1 VLGVRLRCK
10 FYHVKPR
17 FEIAAVI
24 VAVIALLCAIWLAL
38 EVTRGNTAAFD
49 TETRTW
55 LHASASPELTRL
67 LEAATVLGS
76 QAVVLAVAGC
86 GALGL
91 LFVGRRDRA
100 LLIVIAMAGG
110 ELLLS
115 ILKMQFHRARPEP
128 FFGVQLPQSYTFPS
142 GHALLSVCCYG
153 MLATF
158 IGRRWVWIAAALLIL
173 TIGFSRV
180 YLGVH
185 HASDVIAGH
194 LVAIA
199 WLAARV

>member
-1 VLGVRLRCK
+1 
-10 FYHVKPR
+10 VKPR
-17 FEIAAVI
+17 FEMAVVI

-38 EVTRGNTAAFD
+38 EVTRGNTAPFD
-49 TETRTW
+49 TETRAW
-55 LHASASPELTRL
+55 LHASASPELTWL

-91 LFVGRRDRA
+91 LFLGRRDRA

-115 ILKMQFHRARPEP
+115 ILKMQFHRGRPEP

-158 IGRRWVWIAAALLIL
+158 IGRPWVRILAALLIL
-173 TIGFSRV
+173 SIGVSRV

-185 HASDVIAGH
+185 YASDVIAGY
-194 LVAIA
+194 LVAIV
-199 WLAARV
+199 WLAGITVLYERIGTIKK

>member
-1 VLGVRLRCK
+1 
-10 FYHVKPR
+10 VKPR
-17 FEIAAVI
+17 FEMPAVI

-38 EVTRGNTAAFD
+38 EETRGKTAPFD
-49 TETRTW
+49 TETRAW
-55 LHASASPELTRL
+55 LHASATPALTRL

-76 QAVVLAVAGC
+76 QTVVLAVAGC

-91 LFVGRRDRA
+91 LFLGRRDRA

-110 ELLLS
+110 ELFLS
-115 ILKMQFHRARPEP
+115 ILKMQFHRVRPEP

-158 IGRRWVWIAAALLIL
+158 ISRRWLRIVAALLIL

-185 HASDVIAGH
+185 YASDVVAGY

-199 WLAARV
+199 WLAGITVLCERIGTIKK